1 MWRCDSCAYSW
12 TGRTYDVDNTIG
24 RSSQQPINTY
34 PAWEMQ
40 QMATRLMTNSNPIE
54 NPNFTQAVNVVV
66 RTTEQIL
73 RMDMDN
79 RFKNVEERLRRAED
93 LASDPMT
100 PLRKSVFGFNLK

>member
-1 MWRCDSCAYSW
+1 
-12 TGRTYDVDNTIG
+12 
-24 RSSQQPINTY
+24 
-34 PAWEMQ
+34 
-40 QMATRLMTNSNPIE
+40 MATRLMTNSNPIE